1 MKKQLRIV
9 LTFLLVAAFFI
20 TAEIIPEIT
29 NHLTDQKTTNAIT
42 VSHDS
47 TQTTPTKVNL
57 SYKERLAIFS
67 SETIAASEILTTAKA
82 ETLTEYDESFF
93 EKLQKQLH
101 KLYSFHL
108 IPDDLTVKDLEN
120 MFQSATY
127 LSIRNYLETDS
138 FCVWELSFLK
148 ESNKQSY
155 SLRFDVEQ
163 EKIYYVSMGNIPIK
177 EILTKSDPTQYNAV
191 PLTGHVAPS
200 RTLPGNTRPM
210 QYQAIPMG
218 ESKKSLLSEKINRYA
233 KRLLKYYGA
242 SINRDVS
249 AQYSS
254 EDDYKEAHYYFT
266 IKSYK
271 YNIPVTIITSQNYA
285 GIENY
290 LTFSFGNF
298 YSDFMTSNGTSQMVD
313 G

>member
-29 NHLTDQKTTNAIT
+29 NHLTDQKTTNTIT
-42 VSHDS
+42 VSHGS

-67 SETIAASEILTTAKA
+67 SETIAVSEILTTVKA

-191 PLTGHVAPS
+191 PLMGHVAAS
-200 RTLPGNTRPM
+200 HILQGNDSPM
-210 QYQAIPMG
+210 QYQATPMG
-218 ESKKSLLSEKINRYA
+218 ESKKSLVRKN
-233 KRLLKYYGA
+233 
-242 SINRDVS
+242 
-249 AQYSS
+249 
-254 EDDYKEAHYYFT
+254 
-266 IKSYK
+266 
-271 YNIPVTIITSQNYA
+271 
-285 GIENY
+285 
-290 LTFSFGNF
+290 
-298 YSDFMTSNGTSQMVD
+298 
-313 G
+313 